1 MKKGTLLT
9 ITGLLAIGTAFCVNI
24 ALAQAPSILG
34 DNTGT
39 LGGVVDI
46 SPPDLA
52 GRHGL
57 RGDAPIH
64 TLPVMFSLRSYEAST
79 KC

>member
-46 SPPDLA
+46 SPL
-52 GRHGL
+52 
-57 RGDAPIH
+57 
-64 TLPVMFSLRSYEAST
+64 TWPVGTVCEGTLRSTHSQ
-79 KC
+79 